1 MSATSAFK
9 AIKLTDSVYWVG
21 AIDWGMRDFHGF
33 LTPRGSTYNAYLV
46 LGDKTALIDTV
57 KAPFVGEMLA
67 RVSSV
72 VDPLEIDYVI
82 ANHAEMDHSGGL
94 PAVVQEVKPT
104 KVLASPLGVKALA
117 EHFKLGQEIA
127 AVKDGEKLSLGNA
140 TLTFVEARMLHWPDS
155 MMTYYAEEEVL
166 FSNDAFGM
174 HVASSQRFADQIETG
189 VLEYEAAKYYANI
202 LLPLSP
208 LVGKLLRKVSNLGMP
223 IRCIAPSHGPIWRKE
238 PARILGWYGA
248 WADGKAKNKAVV
260 VFDTMW
266 QSTAVMA
273 RAIADG
279 MAAEGV
285 EVVVAPLRAS
295 HRTDV
300 ATALLDASALL
311 VGSPTL
317 NNGVF
322 PTVADVLSYVKGLKP
337 RNLAGAAFGSYGWSG
352 EAPGQIEEALAAMKV
367 RIVAEGLKVQY
378 VPDGEALTKCAE
390 FGRRVAKEVGA

>member
-46 LGDKTALIDTV
+46 LGDKTALVDTV
-57 KAPFVGEMLA
+57 KAPFVEEMLA

-94 PAVVQEVKPT
+94 PAVVQAVKPT
-104 KVLASPLGVKALA
+104 KVLASILGVKALA

-238 PARILGWYGA
+238 PARILAWYGA

-317 NNGVF
+317 NSGVF

-390 FGRRVAKEVGA
+390 FGRRIAKEVGA